1 MNEILYAVEPDLTAA
16 EFQDV
21 LVRSTLAE
29 RRPAADLVRLDKM
42 LRQAD
47 IIVTAR
53 ENGRLVG
60 IARTLSDFS
69 YCSYLSDLCVDAALQ
84 KCGIGR
90 ALITRT
96 REVAGPQCMLVLLA
110 APAAVGYYPHIGM
123 RSHGSAWVIDR
134 QG

>member
-1 MNEILYAVEPDLTAA
+1 MSEILYAVEPDLTAV

-29 RRPAADLVRLDKM
+29 RRPADDLGRLDKM

-60 IARTLSDFS
+60 IARSLTDFS
-69 YCSYLSDLCVDAALQ
+69 YCCYLSDLCVDAALQ
-84 KCGIGR
+84 KRGIGR
-90 ALITRT
+90 ALIERT
-96 REVAGPQCMLVLLA
+96 QAAMGPQCLLVLLA
-110 APAAVGYYPHIGM
+110 APAAVGYYPRIGM

-134 QG
+134 QE